1 MKQFFPQVSVAMLH
15 GVPNQLSIGDNLL
28 LNDNLDAPIIM
39 EEADREIHINT
50 PVQYVSTMYLM
61 ICVEGSMEFKISLAP
76 CQMKAGDVLFM
87 KTGTVVEFT
96 DMTPNCKFINII
108 LNEKFYFP
116 IFNTIDMSALQRA
129 LSQHPIVGVSKES
142 LNECILTYRLMKSHV
157 KNQDSYPFQ
166 LQIIQ
171 GYLHALFFHIY
182 GYYLQLSNQM
192 EEKQATKASRQQ
204 ELFNRFMEILQ
215 RDFRSEHNIKYYADQ
230 LCVTPRY
237 LSRII
242 NEVSGLFASDHI
254 DNFLITEAKQLI
266 RSRQYTILQISEMLH
281 FTSQS
286 FFGRYFKNHT
296 GYTPIQY
303 QNLE

>member
-1 MKQFFPQVSVAMLH
+1 MKQIFPQVSVAMLH
-15 GVPNQLSIGDNLL
+15 GIPNQLTIGDSLV
-28 LNDNLDAPIIM
+28 LNDNLDAPITM
-39 EEADREIHINT
+39 EEADKEIHMNM
-50 PVQYVSTMYLM
+50 PMQYVSTMFLM
-61 ICVEGSMEFKISLAP
+61 ICVEGNIDFNISLQP
-76 CQMKAGDVLFM
+76 WKMEAGDVLFM
-87 KTGTVVEFT
+87 KSGTVVELTNIST
-96 DMTPNCKFINII
+96 DCKFINII

-116 IFNTIDMSALQRA
+116 IFNNIDMSALQRA
-129 LSQHPIVGVSKES
+129 LTQHPIVKISHKS
-142 LNECILTYRLMKSHV
+142 IQECVQVYKLMKSHI
-157 KNQDSYPFQ
+157 KGQEPTPFQ

-182 GYYLQLSNQM
+182 DYYQLLANQLN
-192 EEKQATKASRQQ
+192 EKKSTKMSRQQ

-215 RDFRSEHNIKYYADQ
+215 RDFRKEHNIKYYADQ

-242 NEVSGLFASDHI
+242 NEVSGLFASEHI

-266 RSRQYTILQISEMLH
+266 RSRQYTILQISEMLN

-286 FFGRYFKNHT
+286 FFGRYFKNLT

>member
-1 MKQFFPQVSVAMLH
+1 
-15 GVPNQLSIGDNLL
+15 
-28 LNDNLDAPIIM
+28 
-39 EEADREIHINT
+39 
-50 PVQYVSTMYLM
+50 
-61 ICVEGSMEFKISLAP
+61 
-76 CQMKAGDVLFM
+76 
-87 KTGTVVEFT
+87 
-96 DMTPNCKFINII
+96 
-108 LNEKFYFP
+108 
-116 IFNTIDMSALQRA
+116 
-129 LSQHPIVGVSKES
+129 
-142 LNECILTYRLMKSHV
+142 MKSHV
-157 KNQDSYPFQ
+157 KVQDSSPFQ

-182 GYYLQLSNQM
+182 GYYLQLSNQL